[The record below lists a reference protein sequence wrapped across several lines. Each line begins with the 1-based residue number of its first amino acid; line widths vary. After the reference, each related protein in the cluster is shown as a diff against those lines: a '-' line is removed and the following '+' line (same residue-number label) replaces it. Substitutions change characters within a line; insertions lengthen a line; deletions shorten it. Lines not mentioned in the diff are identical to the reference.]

1 MSMAHEVRRL
11 RAEHAALA
19 ALAQR
24 ALDLVAAP
32 GPVPPAAIAP
42 LRDELRDTLIRHL
55 KCEDW
60 ALYPRLKASGDP
72 GLLELA
78 RGFVAEIGHLAGDFA
93 AYDAKWTPARIAAEW
108 TGFRRETAVLMKALQ
123 ARIESE
129 ERDLYPVVERLGN
142 ARVPARCEGAADAES
157 APRARRA

>member
-11 RAEHAALA
+11 RAEHSTLA

-32 GPVPPAAIAP
+32 QPAPPSTIAP

-60 ALYPRLKASGDP
+60 ALYPRLRWSGDP

-108 TGFRRETAVLMKALQ
+108 TGFGRETTVLMKALQ

-129 ERDLYPVVERLGN
+129 ERDLYPVVERLDRAALS
-142 ARVPARCEGAADAES
+142 ARRADAAEEES